1 MEKESRPVDPYGQ
14 SRTREGEILV
24 GNFPIEV
31 VQELRKKGEKYV
43 NEEVQRMKN
52 SGEWEGVRTDQAYNE
67 SGEIIIGQRAI
78 FATPKS

>member
-1 MEKESRPVDPYGQ
+1 MEKESRLVDPYGQ
-14 SRTREGEILV
+14 SRAREGEIFV
-24 GNFPIEV
+24 GNFPTEV

-43 NEEVQRMKN
+43 NEEVKRMEN
-52 SGEWEGVRTDQAYNE
+52 SGWWEGIRIHQAYNE